1 MDADISTKR
10 RVGRIAAPVAVPM
23 MARLASASDLEI
35 VQNKTL
41 PQVVQDRILQLI
53 LSNQLKM
60 GEKLTEGDLAMRLG
74 VSRGPIREAF
84 RGLEEAGLLQSS
96 KNRGV
101 YVRVISAEEGMHLY
115 DLRSCLEAYAGRE
128 LAPRITRAQIAEL
141 RSILVQM
148 KRSYEKQDVDEF
160 YPLNITFHDRI
171 VEMVGNPK
179 LLSMFRKMM
188 NEIHLISRHGIEEEG
203 GKLVSSHEHV
213 EIVDALAAQNSRKAE
228 SLMRKH
234 VIGSRDRFLLGKLD
248 MPPSDYER

>member
-35 VQNKTL
+35 VQTKTL

-128 LAPRITRAQIAEL
+128 LAPRITKAQIAEL

-213 EIVDALAAQNSRKAE
+213 EIVDALAAHNSRKAE

>member
-1 MDADISTKR
+1 M
-10 RVGRIAAPVAVPM
+10 V
-23 MARLASASDLEI
+23 SDLQI
-35 VQNKTL
+35 VQTKTL
-41 PQVVQDRILQLI
+41 PQAVQDQLLQLI

-60 GEKLTEGDLAMRLG
+60 GEKLTEADLAVRLG

-101 YVRVISAEEGMHLY
+101 YVRVISAEEGMQLY

-128 LAPRITRAQIAEL
+128 LAPKITKAEVSEL
-141 RSILVQM
+141 RSSLSRM
-148 KRSYEKQDVDEF
+148 RRSYEKQDVDEF
-160 YPLNITFHDRI
+160 YPLNIAFHDRI
-171 VEMVGNPK
+171 VEMVGNQK

-188 NEIHLISRHGIEEEG
+188 NEIHLISRQGIEEEG

-213 EIVDALAAQNSRKAE
+213 EIVDALAAHNSRKAE

-234 VIGSRDRFLLGKLD
+234 VLGSRDRFLLRKLRA
-248 MPPSDYER
+248 PVSKQNS